1 MSQSPVPQPSR
12 RDVLRPL
19 EMVGGAA
26 IAAVFLG
33 LVVLMVTREPVLAAI
48 GAGSVFIIVLVV
60 LAMFAITLKP
70 DEAENADIA
79 EQNRARPDAGEV
91 DARSRST
98 TRHRHRRRDPQPP
111 RALRVSSPSR
121 PAGSSTRARPSPA
134 TQFR

>member
-48 GAGSVFIIVLVV
+48 GAGAVFIIVLVV

-70 DEAENADIA
+70 DETENADIA
-79 EQNRARPDAGEV
+79 EQNQGAADA
-91 DARSRST
+91 
-98 TRHRHRRRDPQPP
+98 
-111 RALRVSSPSR
+111 
-121 PAGSSTRARPSPA
+121 AGSTPGPLGETGTDGETPGTRGH
-134 TQFR
+134 

>member
-48 GAGSVFIIVLVV
+48 GAGSVFIIVLVA

-79 EQNRARPDAGEV
+79 EQNSGAAGAGATPGPLSGAGGVGGADTISGTDDE
-91 DARSRST
+91 T
-98 TRHRHRRRDPQPP
+98 PGTRGH
-111 RALRVSSPSR
+111 
-121 PAGSSTRARPSPA
+121 
-134 TQFR
+134 